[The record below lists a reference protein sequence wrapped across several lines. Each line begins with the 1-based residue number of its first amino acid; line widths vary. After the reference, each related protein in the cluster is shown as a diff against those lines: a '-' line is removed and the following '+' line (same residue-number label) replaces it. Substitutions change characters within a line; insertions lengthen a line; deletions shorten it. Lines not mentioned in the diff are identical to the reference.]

1 MDAETGKFIEI
12 FIMIIVPLGITLW
25 VIGRRFEGHDEE
37 IMELKNRIN
46 KIHEEQQH
54 DGKFYCEYRDCRV
67 TCDKTCKNCLG
78 SSVDENGNFYCPYYK
93 D

>member
-25 VIGRRFEGHDEE
+25 AIGNRFEGHDKE
-37 IMELKNRIN
+37 IMELKKRIN
-46 KIHEEQQH
+46 KLE
-54 DGKFYCEYRDCRV
+54 
-67 TCDKTCKNCLG
+67 
-78 SSVDENGNFYCPYYK
+78 DENDN